1 MNPEICY
8 QILGVSPGDSKADIK
23 NAYHAAAKRNHPDLY
38 REAERPTQQ
47 LKMMKINEA
56 YLTLLSLDIDDARA
70 RNDAPIHPSSAT
82 ASRIHPTA
90 PDLESPSPDERIV
103 AQPKDPAYV
112 YYKRGFVEYTAG
124 RKTFFDRYEIDG
136 YRIRYVGDNRLL
148 LSLALSCIRR
158 FQKAYGYF
166 NRVVEEYPDSVWRKD
181 AQVRMYYIE
190 RYNDIYRRICR
201 SISSQLQGAGDRT

>member
-1 MNPEICY
+1 MIAETCY
-8 QILGVSPGDSKADIK
+8 NLLGVAPGESKEKIK
-23 NAYHAAAKRNHPDLY
+23 NAYHTAAKRNHPDLY
-38 REAERPTQQ
+38 PEADRPKQQ

-56 YLTLLSLDIDDARA
+56 YLTILSGELEEMSENELSPAREAPHTYRA
-70 RNDAPIHPSSAT
+70 RET
-82 ASRIHPTA
+82 Q
-90 PDLESPSPDERIV
+90 PDPERKLV
-103 AQPKDPAYV
+103 SLPKDPAYV

-124 RKTFFDRYEIDG
+124 RKTFFDRYQVDG

-181 AQVRMYYIE
+181 SQLRMYYIE
-190 RYNDIYRRICR
+190 RYNEIYRRICR
-201 SISSQLQGAGDRT
+201 SISSQLHTT